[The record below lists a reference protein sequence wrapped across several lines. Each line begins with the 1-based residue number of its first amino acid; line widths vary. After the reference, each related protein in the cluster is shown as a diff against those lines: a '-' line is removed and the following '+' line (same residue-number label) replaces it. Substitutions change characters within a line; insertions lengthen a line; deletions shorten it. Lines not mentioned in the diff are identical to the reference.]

1 MADTNRDRID
11 SLADQYRRLVTRV
24 DERSDWLLA
33 GVFVTLG
40 VMVMLAQYAF
50 IYFGV
55 QEITQFRF
63 DARTVWRPLAR
74 EVLYEGQPL
83 FGPDQY
89 ENKPPL
95 WQFLNLAVEY
105 VGPYYLLFYTLTGVA
120 HGVAAFGIYAWARR
134 YGEARLGA
142 LAALLFLAS
151 VHAGFMARIDP
162 RPYAAALTFAA
173 LLSSRATVA
182 GASLAAATTM
192 IQYAFFAVPV
202 VIWRAVRDRPRR
214 EMAWWIAKFGV
225 AGVAV
230 AVVVFGA
237 VGVVWGTTALKYAVR
252 YTVFMTADYTT
263 THSILIV
270 PVRVVGGH
278 AAWTTELY
286 AVVIPATLAIA
297 TLLADGPD
305 WRSARGESAL
315 LAGSLMLPFVIRPH
329 GMYWYSPLPFLAVLA
344 AFGLRDFFASEA
356 ADAAEEGGREAS
368 DAAEEVEREASD
380 AAEEVER
387 EAPAKSTD
395 DKKRTD

>member
-1 MADTNRDRID
+1 MADGESGHVDGSKSGVDGEAAPADGAESPASFRARVADRAIALARRYRDLLLRID
-11 SLADQYRRLVTRV
+11 
-24 DERSDWLLA
+24 ERPDWVLT
-33 GVFVTLG
+33 GVFVALG
-40 VMVMLAQYAF
+40 VMVMLAQYSF

-55 QEITQFRF
+55 QDITQFRV

-83 FGPDQY
+83 FGPDQF

-95 WQFLNLAVEY
+95 WQFLNLGVEY
-105 VGPYYLLFYTLTGVA
+105 AGPYYLLFYALTGVA
-120 HGVAAFGIYAWARR
+120 HGVAAFGLFAWARR

-162 RPYAAALTFAA
+162 RPYAAALVFVA

-202 VIWRAVRDRPRR
+202 VIWRAVRDSSRR
-214 EMAWWIAKFGV
+214 EVAWWVAKFGA

-237 VGVVWGTTALKYAVR
+237 VGVVWGTTALEYAIR

-263 THSILIV
+263 THSIFIV
-270 PVRVVGGH
+270 PVKLVGGH
-278 AAWTTELY
+278 AAWTTELF
-286 AVVIPATLAIA
+286 AIVIPASLAVA
-297 TLLADGPD
+297 TLLADGRD

-315 LAGSLMLPFVIRPH
+315 LAGSLMLPFLIRGH
-329 GMYWYSPLPFLAVLA
+329 GMYWYSPLPFLALLA
-344 AFGLRDFFASEA
+344 AFGLRDFFASDDAESD
-356 ADAAEEGGREAS
+356 DAAESG
-368 DAAEEVEREASD
+368 DAE
-380 AAEEVER
+380 
-387 EAPAKSTD
+387 
-395 DKKRTD
+395 

>member
-1 MADTNRDRID
+1 MADGEGGHVDGSKSGVDGDAGQAEGTDGEASFRTRLVDRATALARRYRDLLLRID
-11 SLADQYRRLVTRV
+11 
-24 DERSDWLLA
+24 ERPDWVLA
-33 GVFVTLG
+33 GVFVGLG
-40 VMVMLAQYAF
+40 VLVMLAQYSF

-55 QEITQFRF
+55 QDITQFRV

-83 FGPDQY
+83 FGPDQF

-95 WQFLNLAVEY
+95 WQFLNLGVEY
-105 VGPYYLLFYTLTGVA
+105 VGPYYLLFYALTGVA
-120 HGVAAFGIYAWARR
+120 HGVAAFGLFAWARR

-162 RPYAAALTFAA
+162 RPYAAALVFVA

-202 VIWRAVRDRPRR
+202 VIWRAVRDKSRR
-214 EMAWWIAKFGV
+214 EMAWWVTRFGA

-237 VGVVWGTTALKYAVR
+237 VGVVWGATALEYAVR

-263 THSILIV
+263 THSIFIV
-270 PVRVVGGH
+270 PVKLVGGH

-286 AVVIPATLAIA
+286 AIVIPASLAVA

-315 LAGSLMLPFVIRPH
+315 LAGSLMLPFLIRGH
-329 GMYWYSPLPFLAVLA
+329 GMYWYSPLPFLALLA
-344 AFGLRDFFASEA
+344 AFGLRDFFAS
-356 ADAAEEGGREAS
+356 DAAETRDGE
-368 DAAEEVEREASD
+368 
-380 AAEEVER
+380 
-387 EAPAKSTD
+387 
-395 DKKRTD
+395 

>member
-1 MADTNRDRID
+1 MADGEGGHVDGSKSDVDGDAAPADGGESAASFRTRVADRAIALARRYRDLLLRID
-11 SLADQYRRLVTRV
+11 
-24 DERSDWLLA
+24 ERPDWVLT
-33 GVFVTLG
+33 GVFVALG
-40 VMVMLAQYAF
+40 VMVMLAQYSF

-55 QEITQFRF
+55 QDITQFRV

-83 FGPDQY
+83 FGPDQF

-95 WQFLNLAVEY
+95 WQFLNLGVEY
-105 VGPYYLLFYTLTGVA
+105 AGPYYLLFYALTGVA
-120 HGVAAFGIYAWARR
+120 HGVAAFGLFAWARR

-162 RPYAAALTFAA
+162 RPYAAALVFVA

-202 VIWRAVRDRPRR
+202 VIWRAVRDSSRR
-214 EMAWWIAKFGV
+214 EVAWWVAKFGA

-237 VGVVWGTTALKYAVR
+237 VGVVWGTTALEYAIR

-263 THSILIV
+263 THSIFIV
-270 PVRVVGGH
+270 PVKLVGGH
-278 AAWTTELY
+278 AAWTTELF
-286 AVVIPATLAIA
+286 AIVIPASLAVA
-297 TLLADGPD
+297 TLLADGRD

-315 LAGSLMLPFVIRPH
+315 LAGSLMLPFLIRGH
-329 GMYWYSPLPFLAVLA
+329 GMYWYSPLPFLALLA
-344 AFGLRDFFASEA
+344 AFGLRDFFASDDAESD
-356 ADAAEEGGREAS
+356 DAAESG
-368 DAAEEVEREASD
+368 DAE
-380 AAEEVER
+380 
-387 EAPAKSTD
+387 
-395 DKKRTD
+395 